1 MESNLAI
8 ILFDLGLVVPPLMVM
23 LGILLLATPSR
34 TGRIADPKMV
44 VRAA

>member
-1 MESNLAI
+1 MDSNLAI
-8 ILFDLGLVVPPLMVM
+8 VLFDLAFVAPPLVVL

-34 TGRIADPKMV
+34 GRQAADPKMV

>member
-8 ILFDLGLVVPPLMVM
+8 VLFDLGLVVPPLVVL

-34 TGRIADPKMV
+34 ASRTADPKMV

>member
-8 ILFDLGLVVPPLMVM
+8 VLFDLAFVAPPLVVL
-23 LGILLLATPSR
+23 LGILLLAAPPRASR
-34 TGRIADPKMV
+34 AADPKMV